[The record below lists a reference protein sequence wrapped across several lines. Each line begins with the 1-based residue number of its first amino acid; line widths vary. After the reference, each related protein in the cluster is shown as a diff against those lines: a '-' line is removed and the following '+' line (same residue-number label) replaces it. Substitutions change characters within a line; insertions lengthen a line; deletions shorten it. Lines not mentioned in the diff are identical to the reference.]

1 MEQIIAMFKK
11 DNFAKACGIEIME
24 VGPGFAKCTMEVTTG
39 HLNGIGILMGGAIFT
54 LGDFTFSLAAN
65 SHGIIAV
72 TRDASITYIRKCSGG
87 TVTAVATEISRNDKS
102 GSYSVEITN
111 DEDEIIAQI
120 NGTASFMRNSL
131 NAK

>member
-24 VGPGFAKCTMEVTTG
+24 VGSGFAKCTMEVTTG
-39 HLNGIGILMGGAIFT
+39 HLNGIGILMGGALFT

-72 TRDASITYIRKCSGG
+72 THDASITYIRKCVGG

-102 GSYSVEITN
+102 GNYSVRITN
-111 DEDEIIAQI
+111 DEDEIIAEV
-120 NGTASFMRNSL
+120 NGTTSFMRKSL
-131 NAK
+131 IAN